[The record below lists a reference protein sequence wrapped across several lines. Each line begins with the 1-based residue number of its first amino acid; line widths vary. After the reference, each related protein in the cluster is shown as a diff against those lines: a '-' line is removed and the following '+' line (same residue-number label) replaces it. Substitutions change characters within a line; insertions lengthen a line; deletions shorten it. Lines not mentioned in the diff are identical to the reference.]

1 LNCPRCRNQN
11 LDDALFCDECGTP
24 LETACSSCGEANRRG
39 AKFCKKCGESLSRT
53 AVAASSTA
61 TNIPVPRPSIP
72 KHLAEKILASRHAL
86 EGERKQVTILF
97 ADIKDS
103 TRLVEGRDPEQAQQL
118 LDPILKTMMDAV
130 HRYEGTVNHILGD
143 GIMALFGAP
152 LAHEDHAVRACYAAL
167 AMQQQLRHYAD
178 EIGPSDE
185 LPRICIGLNSGEV
198 VVRSIDNDLKF
209 DYLAVGDSI
218 HLAARMQELA
228 DPGAILM
235 TARTL
240 SEVEGFVQVTSLG
253 LLQAKGFARLIE
265 SFELTGVTAV
275 RKRLHAAVAR
285 GLSGFVGRSTEVEI
299 FKRVL
304 QQASSR
310 HGQILALYGEP
321 GMGKSRLVYEFTHS
335 HLPPQWT
342 VLEATS
348 ASYGKA
354 TPYYPLIE
362 LLRRYFQVHEGESRE
377 TIRLKVQMH
386 LLELDARLKD
396 AIPPLLAL
404 LDALPDAESQG
415 RTDAF
420 STKKDRE
427 LSELIYKF
435 AYLEPQQRRR
445 LTFEALKR
453 VLIRESLKQPVL
465 LLMED
470 LHWIDNETQAFLD
483 DLVESLPM
491 TRLLLLVNHRPGYS
505 HTWSDKSYY
514 TQIRVDPLPE
524 QGAEELLRFLLGDNQ
539 DLAPL
544 KELLIK
550 RTEGNPFFVEES
562 VRSLVES
569 EFLTGIKGQYR
580 PGLKIDSIRI
590 PSTVQTV
597 LADRIDRLPTA
608 EKHLLQTA
616 SAIGVIV
623 PMALLRAVAG
633 LPEDELH
640 RHLATL
646 RSAEF
651 LYESN
656 LFPDLEYTFKH
667 ALTNEVVYGAMLHDH
682 KTLLHA
688 RIVTAIEQIQADKL
702 PDHIETL
709 AHHAFHGELWEKAV
723 SYLKE
728 AGLKAISRS
737 GFGDAVTCFERALE
751 ALQHLPETQETLR
764 HTIDLRFD
772 FRNAFFLMGAFDQ
785 ALSHLEA
792 AKAPAEALGDKTR
805 LGQLYNFMTAHW
817 NLTGESSRAIPL
829 AEQAANL
836 TVGPGERDLHIVAHY
851 YLGIACH
858 NTGNYARAVEVLK
871 KGLSLIGERKH
882 ERFATTGIVFAT
894 GSTWLARSLAQTG
907 DFCDAIAAATQA
919 VVIGEE
925 TNDSYSLSYGLYS
938 LGMVLLIQGKLNA
951 AISPLERALDIC
963 RTSSIP
969 VQLPLI
975 WSCLGFVY
983 ALSGKIDA
991 GQQLLQQAVE
1001 SGASMRRIGGQPMR
1015 MAWLCEALL
1024 SANRI
1029 KEAQS
1034 IAQNAFD
1041 VVRKVKDRGGQ
1052 AWILRLLAQI
1062 EANCDSP
1069 DYERARSYY
1078 EQSLE
1083 LATELGMR
1091 PVQAHCHDDLGHL
1104 YFKMEKYREA
1114 WRELS
1119 TAIEFYQNLEMTF
1132 WLPAAETSL
1141 AKINKQRLM

>member
-1 LNCPRCRNQN
+1 MNCPRCKSQN
-11 LDDALFCDECGTP
+11 SETAAFCDECGTP

-39 AKFCKKCGESLSRT
+39 AKFCKKCGQSLSRPG
-53 AVAASSTA
+53 VATQSSAANTSQRQ
-61 TNIPVPRPSIP
+61 PPIP
-72 KHLAEKILASRHAL
+72 KHLAEKILAERHTL

-103 TRLVEGRDPEQAQQL
+103 THLVEGLDPEEAQKL
-118 LDPILKTMMDAV
+118 LDPILKAMMDAV

-167 AMQQQLRHYAD
+167 AMQQLLRQHRAG
-178 EIGPSDE
+178 IGPSDD
-185 LPRICIGLNSGEV
+185 LPQIRIGLNSGEV
-198 VVRSIDNDLKF
+198 VVRTIDNDLNF

-228 DPGAILM
+228 APDAIFM

-240 SEVEGFVQVTSLG
+240 SEVEGFVQVNSLG
-253 LLQAKGFARLIE
+253 LLQAKGFVRPIE
-265 SFELTGVTAV
+265 TFELTGVTAA
-275 RKRLHAAVAR
+275 RKRLHAAAAR
-285 GLSGFVGRSTEVEI
+285 GLSGFVGRTVETEI

-304 QQASSR
+304 EQASSG
-310 HGQILALYGEP
+310 HGQILALCGEA

-335 HLPPQWT
+335 HLPPEWT

-354 TPYYPLIE
+354 TPYYPLME
-362 LLRRYFQVHEGESRE
+362 LLRRYFQIHEGESRE
-377 TIRLKVQMH
+377 TIRLKVQTH
-386 LLELDARLKD
+386 LTELDARLKD
-396 AIPPLLAL
+396 TIAPLLAL
-404 LDALPDAESQG
+404 LDALPDDDNQG
-415 RTDAF
+415 KTDTF
-420 STKKDRE
+420 SRKGHE
-427 LSELIYKF
+427 LSELIYRF
-435 AYLEPQQRRR
+435 QYLEPQQRRR

-453 VLIRESLKQPVL
+453 VLIRESLKRPIL

-470 LHWIDNETQAFLD
+470 LHWIDSETQAFLD
-483 DLVESLPM
+483 HLVESLPM

-514 TQIRVDPLPE
+514 TQIRVDPLSD
-524 QGAEELLRFLLGDNQ
+524 QGTEELVRFLLGDNE
-539 DLAPL
+539 DLKSL

-569 EFLTGIKGQYR
+569 GFLVGVKGQYR
-580 PGLKIDSIRI
+580 PGLRIDTIRI

-597 LADRIDRLPTA
+597 LADRIDRLFPP
-608 EKHLLQTA
+608 EKHLLQMA

-623 PMALLRAVAG
+623 PLAFLRAVAE
-633 LPEDELH
+633 LPEDELY
-640 RHLATL
+640 RQLATL
-646 RSAEF
+646 RSSEF

-688 RIVTAIEQIQADKL
+688 KIVTAIEQIHADKL
-702 PDHIETL
+702 PDYIETL
-709 AHHAFHGELWEKAV
+709 ARHAFHGELWEKAV
-723 SYLKE
+723 GYLKE

-836 TVGPGERDLHIVAHY
+836 TLGPGERDLHVVAHY

-871 KGLSLIGERKH
+871 RGLSLIGERKH

-894 GSTWLARSLAQTG
+894 GSTWLARSLAQIG
-907 DFCDAIAAATQA
+907 DFCDAIAAASQA
-919 VVIGEE
+919 VAIGED

-951 AISPLERALDIC
+951 AIPPLERALEIC

-991 GQQLLQQAVE
+991 GQQLLEQAVE
-1001 SGASMRRIGGQPMR
+1001 NGASMRRIGGQPMR
-1015 MAWLCEALL
+1015 MAWLCETLL

-1029 KEAQS
+1029 NEAQS

-1041 VVRKVKDRGGQ
+1041 IVRKVKDRGGQ

-1062 EANCDSP
+1062 EAKCESP
-1069 DYERARSYY
+1069 DYERAKCYY
-1078 EQSLE
+1078 QESLE
-1083 LATELGMR
+1083 FATELGMR
-1091 PVQAHCHDDLGHL
+1091 PVQAHCHNDLGQL
-1104 YFKMEKYREA
+1104 YFKLEKYRAA

-1119 TAIEFYQNLEMTF
+1119 TAIEFYRNLEMTF

-1141 AKINKQRLM
+1141 ANIDKQSLM

>member
-1 LNCPRCRNQN
+1 MSCL
-11 LDDALFCDECGTP
+11 
-24 LETACSSCGEANRRG
+24 SSSQ
-39 AKFCKKCGESLSRT
+39 KFE
-53 AVAASSTA
+53 
-61 TNIPVPRPSIP
+61 
-72 KHLAEKILASRHAL
+72 
-86 EGERKQVTILF
+86 
-97 ADIKDS
+97 
-103 TRLVEGRDPEQAQQL
+103 
-118 LDPILKTMMDAV
+118 
-130 HRYEGTVNHILGD
+130 
-143 GIMALFGAP
+143 
-152 LAHEDHAVRACYAAL
+152 
-167 AMQQQLRHYAD
+167 
-178 EIGPSDE
+178 
-185 LPRICIGLNSGEV
+185 
-198 VVRSIDNDLKF
+198 
-209 DYLAVGDSI
+209 
-218 HLAARMQELA
+218 
-228 DPGAILM
+228 
-235 TARTL
+235 
-240 SEVEGFVQVTSLG
+240 
-253 LLQAKGFARLIE
+253 
-265 SFELTGVTAV
+265 
-275 RKRLHAAVAR
+275 
-285 GLSGFVGRSTEVEI
+285 
-299 FKRVL
+299 
-304 QQASSR
+304 
-310 HGQILALYGEP
+310 
-321 GMGKSRLVYEFTHS
+321 
-335 HLPPQWT
+335 
-342 VLEATS
+342 
-348 ASYGKA
+348 
-354 TPYYPLIE
+354 
-362 LLRRYFQVHEGESRE
+362 
-377 TIRLKVQMH
+377 
-386 LLELDARLKD
+386 
-396 AIPPLLAL
+396 
-404 LDALPDAESQG
+404 
-415 RTDAF
+415 
-420 STKKDRE
+420 
-427 LSELIYKF
+427 
-435 AYLEPQQRRR
+435 YLEPQQRRR

-453 VLIRESLKQPVL
+453 VLIRESLKRPVL

-470 LHWIDNETQAFLD
+470 LHWIDSETQAFLD
-483 DLVESLPM
+483 HLVESLPM

-514 TQIRVDPLPE
+514 TQIRVDPLSD
-524 QGAEELLRFLLGDNQ
+524 QGAEELVRILLGDNE
-539 DLAPL
+539 DLASL
-544 KELLIK
+544 KQLLIK

-569 EFLTGIKGQYR
+569 GFLVGDKGQYR

-597 LADRIDRLPTA
+597 LADRIDRLPTP

-623 PMALLRAVAG
+623 PMALLSAVAG
-633 LPEDELH
+633 LPEDELY
-640 RHLATL
+640 RQLATL
-646 RSAEF
+646 RSSEF

-667 ALTNEVVYGAMLHDH
+667 ALTNEVVYGAMLHDQ
-682 KTLLHA
+682 KILLHA
-688 RIVTAIEQIQADKL
+688 RIVTAVEQIHADKL
-702 PDHIETL
+702 PDYIETL

-723 SYLKE
+723 GYLKE

-836 TVGPGERDLHIVAHY
+836 TLGPGERDLHVVAHY

-871 KGLSLIGERKH
+871 RGLSLIGERKH

-894 GSTWLARSLAQTG
+894 GSTWLARSLAQIG
-907 DFCDAIAAATQA
+907 DFCDAIAAASQA
-919 VVIGEE
+919 VAIGEE

-951 AISPLERALDIC
+951 AIPPLERALEIC
-963 RTSSIP
+963 QTSSIP

-991 GQQLLQQAVE
+991 GQQLLEQAVE
-1001 SGASMRRIGGQPMR
+1001 NGASMRRIGGQPMR
-1015 MAWLCEALL
+1015 MAWLCETLL

-1029 KEAQS
+1029 NEAQS

-1041 VVRKVKDRGGQ
+1041 IVRKVKDRGGQ

-1062 EANCDSP
+1062 EAKCESP
-1069 DYERARSYY
+1069 DYERAKFYY
-1078 EQSLE
+1078 QESLE

-1091 PVQAHCHDDLGHL
+1091 PVQAHCHNDLGQL
-1104 YFKMEKYREA
+1104 YFKLEEYRAA

-1119 TAIEFYQNLEMTF
+1119 TAIEFYRNLEMTF
-1132 WLPAAETSL
+1132 WLPAAETSF
-1141 AKINKQRLM
+1141 ANIDKQSLM